1 MKNTN
6 EIIIRTAQISDLERL
21 KKFFI
26 KAYGEKTMF
35 QNEDFLN
42 HYFDASLNKKPVFSN
57 CLIGINNKEEIVS
70 HYGGLEYKLIIK
82 NKIFSM
88 IWGVSAY
95 TLEEY
100 RGKGV
105 NSKIVEFITNNF
117 EVNGVIGF
125 TSQTSLFYQKLGY
138 NIFNFEKFSRHI
150 LVLENEKTKEVCNYI
165 NQDFNFLKKQIKSL
179 SEVSNVKYLDK
190 VVELT
195 AENIDNYEL
204 SLEED
209 FTEIT
214 TTQRTKDFLKWRFFK
229 NPFIK
234 YTLYGV
240 IENGAIVAYIAL
252 RIETLIPFSY
262 KVTRII
268 DLFGRVDA
276 VKTLFSKTT
285 NNAQSL
291 KHIYIDFSKFGS
303 MYEKELNSFGFISL
317 SNEGCCI
324 LPQVT
329 SPIENR
335 PNGEFLGILS
345 KTFLEDI
352 NSLTFENVYFT
363 RMDSDRDRIANI
375 NQITESKNDK
385 QL

>member
-1 MKNTN
+1 
-6 EIIIRTAQISDLERL
+6 
-21 KKFFI
+21 
-26 KAYGEKTMF
+26 
-35 QNEDFLN
+35 
-42 HYFDASLNKKPVFSN
+42 
-57 CLIGINNKEEIVS
+57 
-70 HYGGLEYKLIIK
+70 
-82 NKIFSM
+82 M

-105 NSKIVEFITNNF
+105 NSKIIEFITNNF

-276 VKTLFSKTT
+276 IKTLFSKTT

>member
-1 MKNTN
+1 
-6 EIIIRTAQISDLERL
+6 
-21 KKFFI
+21 
-26 KAYGEKTMF
+26 
-35 QNEDFLN
+35 
-42 HYFDASLNKKPVFSN
+42 
-57 CLIGINNKEEIVS
+57 VS
-70 HYGGLEYKLIIK
+70 
-82 NKIFSM
+82 
-88 IWGVSAY
+88 
-95 TLEEY
+95 
-100 RGKGV
+100 
-105 NSKIVEFITNNF
+105 
-117 EVNGVIGF
+117 
-125 TSQTSLFYQKLGY
+125 
-138 NIFNFEKFSRHI
+138 
-150 LVLENEKTKEVCNYI
+150 NYI
-165 NQDFNFLKKQIKSL
+165 NQDFNFLKKQTKSL
-179 SEVSNVKYLDK
+179 SEVSNVKYLGK

-252 RIETLIPFSY
+252 RIETLVPFSY

-276 VKTLFSKTT
+276 IKPLFSKTA
-285 NNAQSL
+285 NNALSL

-345 KTFLEDI
+345 KSFFEDI

-375 NQITESKNDK
+375 NQIIESKNDK